1 MRNNIIIIGITG
13 VGKTTVGKI
22 LADKLNKTF
31 IDLDRNIEVHCG
43 VDIQRIF
50 GIEGEEGFRQRE
62 TNELKRVINKENGYV
77 LSLGGGCVLKEINR
91 KLITNNNH
99 YIIQLIADV
108 NILVERLLHS
118 VTKRP
123 MFNNVDVASKIVQ
136 VYEERKF
143 LYDLVTNLKI
153 NTSHLRAIQVA
164 ELIENKFNSL

>member
-1 MRNNIIIIGITG
+1 MLNNIIIIGITG

-22 LADKLNKTF
+22 LAEKLNKSF
-31 IDLDRNIEVHCG
+31 IDLDRNIESHCG

-62 TNELKRVINKENGYV
+62 TDELKRIIDIESCYV

-99 YIIQLIADV
+99 FIIQLFADV
-108 NILVERLLHS
+108 DILVERLSHS
-118 VTKRP
+118 ATKRP
-123 MFNNVDVASKIVQ
+123 MFNGVDVASKIVQ
-136 VYEERKF
+136 VYEERKS

-153 NTSHLRAIQVA
+153 NTSNLRAVQVA
-164 ELIENKFNSL
+164 ELIEYKINSL